1 MTGRHI
7 HFEFLCALAPTG
19 LLSPQEQAELRNHVR
34 HCPECANRVT
44 ELVDLGGRILLAE
57 AHEDCPSRAPSGAL
71 DRFQARALREGIPL
85 HPDPPRSP
93 LTHTLGLAT
102 ATLIAALTIAATLPG
117 GSILRRSLSIET
129 SKRAYPSHSSGAAS
143 PIANQESPSST
154 QVVPAAVQV
163 HVQHAR
169 RFSRRNMQTA
179 IVSTESGTVRPSL
192 PFEPGRYARVNLAW
206 HMPSY
211 PRFSSAKY
219 SPTPDTLFAFAYPD
233 FTYSGSA
240 AARSL
245 DVAEFRRAG
254 ASEIAQLLEDSES
267 GPFRNIKFRN
277 INRSVFARPAL
288 ALNARAFGSSMQ
300 DPRSALDLNA
310 YLPSAN
316 LELKSSVPRFHLPQD
331 AAE

>member
-1 MTGRHI
+1 MTRRHI
-7 HFEFLCALAPTG
+7 HFEFLCALAPSG
-19 LLSPQEQAELRNHVR
+19 QLLPQEQAELRDHVR
-34 HCPECANRVT
+34 HCPECTHRLA
-44 ELVDLGGRILLAE
+44 ELVDLGGRILPVE
-57 AHEDCPSRAPSGAL
+57 ALKDCPSRAPSGAL
-71 DRFQARALREGIPL
+71 ERFQVRALREGIPL

-93 LTHTLGLAT
+93 STHTLGLA
-102 ATLIAALTIAATLPG
+102 AAVLIAALTIAVTLPG
-117 GSILRRSLSIET
+117 GSILRRSFSIET
-129 SKRAYPSHSSGAAS
+129 SKRTYRSHPSGATS
-143 PIANQESPSST
+143 PIANQESPTST
-154 QVVPAAVQV
+154 HAGSAVVQV
-163 HVQHAR
+163 HAQHAR

-179 IVSTESGTVRPSL
+179 IASTESGTLRPSL

-219 SPTPDTLFAFAYPD
+219 SPTPDTLFAFAYP
-233 FTYSGSA
+233 GSV
-240 AARSL
+240 AARSH

-267 GPFRNIKFRN
+267 GSFRD

-288 ALNARAFGSSMQ
+288 TLNARALGSSTQ

-310 YLPSAN
+310 YLPSAK